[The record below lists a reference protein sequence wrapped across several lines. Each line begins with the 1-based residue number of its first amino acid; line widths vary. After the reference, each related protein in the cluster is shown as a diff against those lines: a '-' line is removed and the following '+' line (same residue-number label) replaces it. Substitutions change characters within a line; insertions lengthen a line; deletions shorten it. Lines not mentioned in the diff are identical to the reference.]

1 MTACRTKGTVFNHRP
16 LGPNL
21 AKGVL
26 RSLIF
31 VAGIRPR
38 SHKQNVRQRAALL
51 GGGDAMI
58 SEALHEIVWDRIQS
72 GLSIGEIV
80 LDPNYLAELINS
92 DPMMRQDESGSV
104 YYRGFKVRSGSP
116 GEMAVTG

>member
-1 MTACRTKGTVFNHRP
+1 
-16 LGPNL
+16 LL
-21 AKGVL
+21 
-26 RSLIF
+26 
-31 VAGIRPR
+31 
-38 SHKQNVRQRAALL
+38 VRQRAALL